1 MALATLVVLGAHWV
15 SLGSSSMPA
24 VRKRIRGACG
34 LVMMGTVPVLA
45 YAMGIASPEEPRA
58 FAFSW
63 LMVTALLVLVLV
75 LAMADMACVWREAL
89 AARRELLVHAMA
101 TREAVLAEARQRIAK
116 GPGQASP
123 VPATRADTANDQPN
137 DGRSAPHS

>member
-24 VRKRIRGACG
+24 LRRRIRGACG

-45 YAMGIASPEEPRA
+45 YALGIASPEQPRA

-63 LMVTALLVLVLV
+63 LLVTALLVLVLV

-89 AARRELLVHAMA
+89 AARRELLLHAIA
-101 TREAVLAEARQRIAK
+101 TREAVLAQAREQIASRTRSAA
-116 GPGQASP
+116 PSP
-123 VPATRADTANDQPN
+123 APAGDAANDQPI
-137 DGRSAPHS
+137 DGGSHPHA